1 MNDRIAQALTRL
13 FDRHRIVFWYD
24 AKQEL
29 RDDFEAL
36 SLPGIEK
43 LELKNNEFG
52 IKYKIL
58 RERPEQ
64 KFLLYRE
71 GPQPA
76 DLDNWLLDVQLA
88 QGEFRTD
95 QAAIWLSELD
105 LGPEF
110 VDIAQAHAEFF
121 NAVKRKEALKKLLK
135 PDDTGGQ
142 IRLKILAVCAGSEP
156 RMDSVAENLLQELA
170 DGRDEKIKLVGRCSL
185 DGFLWE
191 QTTRCYGYHSA
202 EPGIRDF
209 AIELF
214 KSCYAM
220 SSDGQVKLTA
230 DALVFLKRWKDSRR
244 FEGGFEILS
253 DECAEVLRIEQDLS
267 KRDFRELIE
276 LDYFR
281 LIDQKIVSDLVRE
294 VASRA
299 VSSADVALWVRQRR
313 QGHWYREYVHLY
325 EAVDY
330 AARFMEKWAVFS
342 GQLPVSSGQLP
353 VSSGQLPVSS
363 GQLSVSS
370 GQLAVSSGQSPVSS
384 GQSPVS
390 SGQSPVSSSQPSEI
404 SDQSSVNE
412 LGDDNG
418 SMGDWVRRYAES
430 WYRID
435 QLYRKFTYHVRMSGQ
450 ASLMG
455 TLSDQ
460 VENLYSNNYLL
471 KLGDRFQALV
481 DKATKWEAFPVR
493 KQRGFFEDWVRPFLR
508 RDNKVCVIVSD
519 AMRYEIGDELLS
531 LIRQEDRYSAKLAPA
546 LSMLPSYTQLGM
558 AALLPHKELSVAD
571 NETGAV
577 LADGQSTQGMANRIK
592 VLGQAIA
599 HRATACK
606 ADELMAMRKDDCRAL
621 VRDHDV
627 IYIYH
632 NRIDATGDKRDSE
645 ERVFE
650 AVEETLHE
658 LIRLVK
664 KLAGANA
671 NNFLVTSDHGFIYQN
686 RVIDESDFSGV
697 DAQGDQILFRD
708 RRFVLGKGLVDSP
721 GLRKFTPEQLGL
733 AGEVEVQIP
742 KSINRLR
749 LRGSGSRF
757 VHGGASLQE
766 VVIPVLKI
774 NKKRQSDVTAV
785 EVDIL
790 RGSSSAI
797 TSGQV
802 AVAFYQA
809 GPVTD
814 KIQPRVLRA
823 GIYTEAGD
831 LISDSH
837 ELTFDLTSDN
847 PRERELQVRFVLT
860 RKADDANGR
869 EVVLRLDE
877 KHAGTSHYK
886 EYKSLRY
893 LMRRSFTS
901 DFDF

>member
-1 MNDRIAQALTRL
+1 MEDRIAQALTKL

-24 AKQEL
+24 SKQEL

-36 SLPGIEK
+36 QLPGVEK
-43 LELKNNEFG
+43 LKLTNNEYG
-52 IKYKIL
+52 IKYRLL
-58 RERPEQ
+58 REQPEQ

-88 QGEFRTD
+88 HGEFRTD
-95 QAAIWLSELD
+95 QVAIWLSELE
-105 LGPEF
+105 LGLEF
-110 VDIAQAHAEFF
+110 TDVVQAHAEFF
-121 NAVKRKEALKKLLK
+121 QAIKRKDTLKKLLK
-135 PDDTGGQ
+135 ADDTTGQ
-142 IRLKILAVCAGSEP
+142 IRLKMLAVCTGSEP
-156 RMDSVAENLLQELA
+156 RMDAVVENLLQELA
-170 DGRDEKIKLVGRCSL
+170 DSRDEKIKLIARCSL

-191 QTTRCYGYHSA
+191 QMTRCYGYKSD

-220 SSDGQVKLTA
+220 TVGGGGAENQVKLTG
-230 DALVFLKRWKDSRR
+230 DALVFLKRWKDSRQ
-244 FEGGFEILS
+244 FEGGFETLS
-253 DECAEVLRIEQDLS
+253 GECAEVLGIEQDLA

-281 LIDQKIVSDLVRE
+281 LIDQKIISDLVRA
-294 VASRA
+294 VAART
-299 VSSADVALWVRQRR
+299 VSSGDVAIWVRQRR
-313 QGHWYREYVHLY
+313 QGHWYREYRHLY

-330 AARFMEKWAVFS
+330 AAQFTHALGEANLTMESLAEGVQRYSRF
-342 GQLPVSSGQLP
+342 
-353 VSSGQLPVSS
+353 
-363 GQLSVSS
+363 
-370 GQLAVSSGQSPVSS
+370 
-384 GQSPVS
+384 
-390 SGQSPVSSSQPSEI
+390 
-404 SDQSSVNE
+404 
-412 LGDDNG
+412 
-418 SMGDWVRRYAES
+418 
-430 WYRID
+430 WYLLD

-455 TLSDQ
+455 SLTDQ
-460 VENLYSNNYLL
+460 IENLYSNNYLL
-471 KLGDRFQALV
+471 KLGDRFQTFV
-481 DKATKWEAFPVR
+481 DAASKWEAFPVR
-493 KQRGFFEDWVRPFLR
+493 KQKEFFEHWVRPFLR
-508 RDNKVCVIVSD
+508 KDNKVCVIISD
-519 AMRYEIGDELLS
+519 AMRYEVGDELLS
-531 LIRQEDRYSAKLAPA
+531 LIRQEDRYSAELEPA

-558 AALLPHKELSVAD
+558 AALLPNKDLAIAY
-571 NETGAV
+571 NETGTV
-577 LADGQSTQGMANRIK
+577 LVDGQSSQGTANRIK
-592 VLGQAIA
+592 ILGQAISQ
-599 HRATACK
+599 RATACK
-606 ADELMAMRKDDCRAL
+606 VDELMAMKGDDCRAL

-627 IYIYH
+627 IYVYH
-632 NRIDATGDKRDSE
+632 NRIDATGDKRESE

-650 AVEETLHE
+650 AVEETLQE
-658 LIRLVK
+658 LIRLIK
-664 KLAGANA
+664 KLTGANA
-671 NNFLVTSDHGFIYQN
+671 NNLLVTSDHGFIYQN
-686 RVIDESDFSGV
+686 RAIDESDFSGV
-697 DAQGDQILFRD
+697 DAEGDQILFRD
-708 RRFVLGKGLVDSP
+708 RRFVLGKGLTEASS
-721 GLRKFTPEQLGL
+721 LHKFTPEQLGL

-749 LRGSGSRF
+749 LKGSGSRF

-790 RGSSSAI
+790 RGASSVI
-797 TSGQV
+797 TSGQL
-802 AVAFYQA
+802 AVTMYQT

-837 ELTFDLTSDN
+837 DLIFDLSADN
-847 PRERELQVRFVLT
+847 PRKRELQVRFVLT
-860 RKADDANGR
+860 RKADEANGQ
-869 EVVLRLDE
+869 EVTLRLEE

-901 DFDF
+901 DFDL

>member
-1 MNDRIAQALTRL
+1 MNDRIAQALTKL

-36 SLPGIEK
+36 QLHGVEK
-43 LELKNNEFG
+43 LELINNEYG
-52 IKYKIL
+52 IKYKLL
-58 RERPEQ
+58 REQPEQ

-88 QGEFRTD
+88 HGEFRTD
-95 QAAIWLSELD
+95 QVAIWLSELE
-105 LGPEF
+105 LGLEF
-110 VDIAQAHAEFF
+110 TDVVLAHAEFF
-121 NAVKRKEALKKLLK
+121 QAVKRKDALKKLLK
-135 PDDTGGQ
+135 ADDTAGQ
-142 IRLKILAVCAGSEP
+142 IRLKMLAVCTGSEL
-156 RMDSVAENLLQELA
+156 RMDAVVENLLQELA
-170 DGRDEKIKLVGRCSL
+170 DGRDEKIKLIGRCSL

-191 QTTRCYGYHSA
+191 QMTRCYGYKSD

-220 SSDGQVKLTA
+220 GTDGQVKLTG
-230 DALVFLKRWKDSRR
+230 DAMVFLKRWKDSRQ
-244 FEGGFEILS
+244 FEGGFETLS
-253 DECAEVLRIEQDLS
+253 GECAEVLGIEQDLA

-281 LIDQKIVSDLVRE
+281 LIDQKIISDLVRA
-294 VASRA
+294 VASRTA
-299 VSSADVALWVRQRR
+299 SSGDVAIWVRQRR
-313 QGHWYREYVHLY
+313 QGHWYREYRHLY

-330 AARFMEKWAVFS
+330 AAQFTHALGEAKLSMDSLAEGVQRYSRIWY
-342 GQLPVSSGQLP
+342 QL
-353 VSSGQLPVSS
+353 
-363 GQLSVSS
+363 
-370 GQLAVSSGQSPVSS
+370 
-384 GQSPVS
+384 
-390 SGQSPVSSSQPSEI
+390 
-404 SDQSSVNE
+404 
-412 LGDDNG
+412 
-418 SMGDWVRRYAES
+418 
-430 WYRID
+430 D

-455 TLSDQ
+455 SLTDQ

-471 KLGDRFQALV
+471 KLGDRFQTFV
-481 DKATKWEAFPVR
+481 DAASKWEAFPVR
-493 KQRGFFEDWVRPFLR
+493 KQKEFFEHWVRPFLR
-508 RDNKVCVIVSD
+508 KDNKVCVIISD

-531 LIRQEDRYSAKLAPA
+531 LIRQEDRYSAELEPA

-558 AALLPHKELSVAD
+558 AALLPNKALAIAD
-571 NETGAV
+571 NETGTV
-577 LADGQSTQGMANRIK
+577 LVDGQSSQGTVNRIK
-592 VLGQAIA
+592 ILGQAISQ
-599 HRATACK
+599 RATACK
-606 ADELMAMRKDDCRAL
+606 ADELMAMKGDDCRAL

-627 IYIYH
+627 IYVYH
-632 NRIDATGDKRDSE
+632 NRIDATGDKRESE

-650 AVEETLHE
+650 AVEETLQE
-658 LIRLVK
+658 LIRLIK
-664 KLAGANA
+664 KLTGANA
-671 NNFLVTSDHGFIYQN
+671 NNLLVTSDHGFIYQN
-686 RVIDESDFSGV
+686 RAIDESDFSGV
-697 DAQGDQILFRD
+697 DAEGDQILFRD
-708 RRFVLGKGLVDSP
+708 RRFVLGKGLVAASS
-721 GLRKFTPEQLGL
+721 LHKFTPEQLGL

-749 LRGSGSRF
+749 LKGSGSRF

-790 RGSSSAI
+790 RGASSVI
-797 TSGQV
+797 TSGQL
-802 AVAFYQA
+802 AVTMYQA

-814 KIQPRVLRA
+814 KIQLRVLRA

-837 ELTFDLTSDN
+837 DLTFDLSSDN
-847 PRERELQVRFVLT
+847 PRERELQVRFVLA
-860 RKADDANGR
+860 RKADEANGQ
-869 EVVLRLDE
+869 EVILRLEE